1 MPREYFDEEM
11 YAAYEELVD
20 RLEIPVKRI
29 KQKHNLDFSDLKF
42 LLHNV
47 INYLSN
53 INLAALEPEFAGDN
67 LYFDILEELHHK
79 TKDILMKVMEKHNL
93 SPEVVIVL
101 TDEMFNQMIEN
112 DENNKKATRKV
123 A

>member
-93 SPEVVIVL
+93 SPEVVILL

>member
-79 TKDILMKVMEKHNL
+79 TKNILMKVMEKHNL
-93 SPEVVIVL
+93 SPEVVILL

-123 A
+123 V

>member
-79 TKDILMKVMEKHNL
+79 TKDILIKVMEKHNL